1 MTYTK
6 VEYHCR
12 IGGFHRHVVHVET
25 NARWR
30 SAPKSKQLKMEDN
43 MRNGISEYSNAK
55 CWCQINGFPN
65 ESRVQ
70 FTTTKENTNDS
81 AFLILLRLNSKGW
94 SFAFQS
100 LSLFHFPGK
109 FTLSVSR
116 ESDLEEFFLFP
127 FGNFFNSYIIFRVFD
142 ATPFLPI
149 RKEDEQ
155 K

>member
-81 AFLILLRLNSKGW
+81 AFLILLRLNSKEKGP
-94 SFAFQS
+94 ARS
-100 LSLFHFPGK
+100 LGNLCSSSTYSHQETQCLFVE
-109 FTLSVSR
+109 TLMVPALIN
-116 ESDLEEFFLFP
+116 EWF
-127 FGNFFNSYIIFRVFD
+127 
-142 ATPFLPI
+142 
-149 RKEDEQ
+149 
-155 K
+155 